1 MKKLL
6 GTLTLALCAL
16 PLVSHA
22 QAPAPAFPTKP
33 VTIVV
38 PYSPGGGS
46 DNASRATSR
55 FLSDLWHQPVIVENL
70 TGADGLIGARK
81 VIKSAPDGHTLL
93 VSIPAIAILKYT
105 NKSLEK
111 DPLTELVPVTMMATG
126 PTAIVVKGGTDI
138 KTIDDLKRK
147 CATKAANCSWASG
160 EPFTLLA
167 GSGLMGGM
175 GIADMMTNVRY
186 AGTSAAVNDIIGGHV
201 TALVTGTSSVLQH
214 HKAGTLKILAVSTD
228 KRIAELPDVPTYA
241 QVSLGAVE
249 FTNNWYGIFAP
260 AGTPPAIQ
268 TAIADAYRKA
278 AQDPEVLKVLTPL
291 LLTPVGNAPAE
302 FAKVLERDQKTVE
315 KLSGK
320 LVVD

>member
-1 MKKLL
+1 MKKIL
-6 GTLTLALCAL
+6 GILTAILCVL
-16 PLVSHA
+16 PYAAHS

-46 DNASRATSR
+46 DNASRATSK
-55 FLSDLWHQPVIVENL
+55 FLSELWHQPVIVENL

-126 PTAIVVKGGTDI
+126 PTAIAVKGGTDI

-147 CATKAANCSWASG
+147 CATKEANCSWASG

-175 GIADMMTNVRY
+175 GLADVTTNIRY

-214 HKAGTLKILAVSTD
+214 HKAGSLKILAVSTD
-228 KRIAELPDVPTYA
+228 KRIPELPDVPTYA
-241 QVSLGAVE
+241 EVGLGAVE

-268 TAIADAYRKA
+268 DAIADAYRKA

-291 LLTPVGNAPAE
+291 LLTPVGSPPAD
-302 FAKVLERDQKTVE
+302 FAKVLARDEKTVE

-320 LVVD
+320 LIIE

>member
-1 MKKLL
+1 MKILL
-6 GTLTLALCAL
+6 GILALAFGAL
-16 PLVSHA
+16 PLASLAQA
-22 QAPAPAFPTKP
+22 QAPVFPTKP

-55 FLSDLWHQPVIVENL
+55 FLSELWHQPVIVENL

-138 KTIDDLKRK
+138 RTIDDLKHK

-175 GIADMMTNVRY
+175 GIAEVMTNIRY

-214 HKAGTLKILAVSTD
+214 HKAGSLKILAVSTD
-228 KRIAELPDVPTYA
+228 KRIPELPDVPTYA
-241 QVSLGAVE
+241 EVGLGGVE

-260 AGTPPAIQ
+260 AGTPPALL

-291 LLTPVGNAPAE
+291 LLTPVGNPPAE

-320 LVVD
+320 LVMD

>member
-1 MKKLL
+1 MNKLL
-6 GTLTLALCAL
+6 GILALALCTL
-16 PLVSHA
+16 PLAAHA

-126 PTAIVVKGGTDI
+126 PTAIVVKGGTDV

-147 CATKAANCSWASG
+147 CATRAANCSWASG

-186 AGTSAAVNDIIGGHV
+186 AGT
-201 TALVTGTSSVLQH
+201 
-214 HKAGTLKILAVSTD
+214 
-228 KRIAELPDVPTYA
+228 
-241 QVSLGAVE
+241 
-249 FTNNWYGIFAP
+249 
-260 AGTPPAIQ
+260 
-268 TAIADAYRKA
+268 
-278 AQDPEVLKVLTPL
+278 
-291 LLTPVGNAPAE
+291 
-302 FAKVLERDQKTVE
+302 
-315 KLSGK
+315 
-320 LVVD
+320 